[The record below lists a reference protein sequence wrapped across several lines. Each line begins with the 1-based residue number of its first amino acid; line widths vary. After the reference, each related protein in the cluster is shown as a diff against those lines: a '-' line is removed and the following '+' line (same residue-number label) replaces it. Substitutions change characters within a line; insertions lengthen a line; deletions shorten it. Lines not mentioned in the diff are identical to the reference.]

1 MPPYLSIPH
10 YHLSKLPVTTKVA
23 LTCFTLTLTAAM
35 AFVAFAVYAERTGY
49 RTQGAKLNYLGD
61 EKVREMGEAVDE
73 KVMVQAKSKREL
85 YDIVHP
91 HSFLMPVIY
100 FILCHLFEMSFAPR
114 WLKIGIYVLAAVSMM
129 AVIFA
134 PVLIAA
140 APAFAALLAPAV
152 VVMLLAF
159 AGMALSPTI
168 QMWVVRA

>member
-23 LTCFTLTLTAAM
+23 LSCFTVTLVAAM

-49 RTQGAKLNYLGD
+49 SSRGAKLNILGD
-61 EKVREMGEAVDE
+61 EKVREMGEPLGD
-73 KVMVQAKSKREL
+73 KVMVQGKSKREL

-100 FILCHLFEMSFAPR
+100 FILCHLFEMSFAPK
-114 WLKIGIYVLAAVSMM
+114 WLKIGLYVISAASMV

-140 APAFAALLAPAV
+140 APAFAGLLAPAV
-152 VVMLLAF
+152 VVMLLSF
-159 AGMALSPTI
+159 AGMAVSPTV

>member
-1 MPPYLSIPH
+1 MPPYLAIPH

-23 LTCFTLTLTAAM
+23 LTCFTLTLVLAM

-49 RTQGAKLNYLGD
+49 STRGAKLNYLGD
-61 EKVREMGEAVDE
+61 EKVREMGEPVGE
-73 KVMVQAKSKREL
+73 KVMVQQKSKREL

-100 FILCHLFEMSFAPR
+100 FILCHLFEMSYAGK
-114 WLKIGIYVLAAVSMM
+114 WLKIGLYVGGALSMI

-134 PVLIAA
+134 PVLVAA
-140 APAFAALLAPAV
+140 MPACAILLAPAV

-159 AGMALSPTI
+159 TAMAVSPTI